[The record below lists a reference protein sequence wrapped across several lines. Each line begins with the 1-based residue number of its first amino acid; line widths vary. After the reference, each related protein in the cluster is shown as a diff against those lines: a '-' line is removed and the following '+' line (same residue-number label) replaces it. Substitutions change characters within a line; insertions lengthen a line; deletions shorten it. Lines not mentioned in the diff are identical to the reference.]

1 MLPARFTAVLKTHD
15 DKLLEYG
22 EGVLFPQEQHL
33 EFVSDFV
40 PLLKL
45 GASAKIVRTQ
55 KDVETRSFQGQ
66 VYLSSGNLLRLVDVQ
81 EEILSELELTTPVD
95 IDMEG
100 SFTPMSNNL
109 SRLLRKGDFT
119 AKVHAVS
126 INTIKFLS
134 SKTFETTQQFQLS
147 TTGALELKDLMV
159 EIIQVLEFGEDCSSY
174 RCLITSMPQSTRETL
189 WAFMEEKERIFP
201 KVL

>member
-1 MLPARFTAVLKTHD
+1 MLPTRFTAVLKTHD

-22 EGVLFPQEQHL
+22 EGVLFPQDQYL

-45 GASAKIVRTQ
+45 GADAKIVRTQ
-55 KDVETRSFQGQ
+55 KEIETRSFQGQ

-95 IDMEG
+95 IDTEG
-100 SFTPMSNNL
+100 YFAPLGNHL

-134 SKTFETTQQFQLS
+134 SKVFENAQQFQVS
-147 TTGALELKDLMV
+147 ITGPLELKDLTV
-159 EIIQVLEFGEDCSSY
+159 EIIQVLEFGADCSSY

-189 WAFMEEKERIFP
+189 WAFMEKKERLFP
-201 KVL
+201 KAQ